1 MAKVNKT
8 TDKDMGAK
16 RIVAEAKRIK
26 GSFTTI
32 GVQDTGEYYE
42 EGLVTVAE
50 VAFWN
55 EFGTST
61 SPERSFLRSTIDENR
76 PDLDKLTAALI
87 KEILL
92 GKIDTE
98 KALQKI
104 GLKIQELIKK
114 KILEY
119 NEIPNALSTVAR
131 KGFNNPLVNT
141 RRLWRSIAHKARIK
155 GGVA

>member
-8 TDKDMGAK
+8 IDKDMGAK

-55 EFGTST
+55 EFGTVT
-61 SPERSFLRSTIDENR
+61 APERSFLRSTIDENR
-76 PDLDKLTAALI
+76 PDLDKLTAKLI
-87 KEILL
+87 NEIIL
-92 GKIDTE
+92 GRIDTN
-98 KALQKI
+98 KALQKL

-119 NEIPNALSTVAR
+119 NDIPNAPSTIAR

-141 RRLWRSIAHKARIK
+141 RRLWRSIAHQATIK
-155 GGVA
+155 GEDT